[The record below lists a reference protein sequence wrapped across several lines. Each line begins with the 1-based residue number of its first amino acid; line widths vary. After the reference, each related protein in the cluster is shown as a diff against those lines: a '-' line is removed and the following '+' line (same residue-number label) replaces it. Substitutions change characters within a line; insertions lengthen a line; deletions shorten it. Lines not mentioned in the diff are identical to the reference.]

1 MKKYKVTIYGYG
13 AEVTIGS
20 VDEEQKA
27 IINNPDKE
35 LWEIV
40 TNDLEDWGSWYE
52 IDDQY
57 HRWGASGTFT
67 ILIEDENGEEVYK
80 IDSDNLSEF
89 DTEEFQLVDYEYTEI
104 DESKDLLMCASFEKG
119 GFFEGDIETEEFDI
133 TKLKITID
141 EEIGIEEYYFGDIV
155 AGVYYDDEEVDNY
168 GGSTTVSHLMLLRT
182 FKKKKPQIYL
192 RFF

>member
-35 LWEIV
+35 LWQIV

-57 HRWGASGTFT
+57 HRWGASETFT

-89 DTEEFQLVDYEYTEI
+89 DTEEFQLVDYKSVEV
-104 DESKDLLMCASFEKG
+104 DESKDLLICASFEKG
-119 GFFEGDIETEEFDI
+119 GFFEGDIEIEEDFDI
-133 TKLKITID
+133 TKLKIKI
-141 EEIGIEEYYFGDIV
+141 EGEVGIEEYYFGDIV

-168 GGSTTVSHLMLLRT
+168 GGSTNGKSFDVTKN
-182 FKKKKPQIYL
+182 F
-192 RFF
+192 

>member
-40 TNDLEDWGSWYE
+40 TNDLEDWGGWYE
-52 IDDQY
+52 VDDQY

-119 GFFEGDIETEEFDI
+119 GFFEGDIEIEDDFDI
-133 TKLKITID
+133 TKLKINID

-155 AGVYYDDEEVDNY
+155 SSVYYDDEEVDNY
-168 GGSTTVSHLMLLRT
+168 GGSTNGKSFDVTKN
-182 FKKKKPQIYL
+182 F
-192 RFF
+192 

>member
-20 VDEEQKA
+20 VDEEQKT

-67 ILIEDENGEEVYK
+67 ILIEDENGEEMYK

-89 DTEEFQLVDYEYTEI
+89 DTEEFQLWSMNNPDSKIKDTMTSYKWPAKDYIFDYT
-104 DESKDLLMCASFEKG
+104 KDSNYR
-119 GFFEGDIETEEFDI
+119 D
-133 TKLKITID
+133 TKLKVGSLRIGSIKCAID
-141 EEIGIEEYYFGDIV
+141 ENFKY
-155 AGVYYDDEEVDNY
+155 EVCYVN
-168 GGSTTVSHLMLLRT
+168 
-182 FKKKKPQIYL
+182 
-192 RFF
+192 